1 MMEVM
6 EVMEV
11 GGSPGNDRGVV
22 VTASSIRG
30 QRMTQSESLLIKA
43 RYLLQHGAHSMG
55 GKLEERRIQLFFFF
69 FALWGEVRDKKAYP
83 THLTTSDK
91 HATPYYHSLTLFC
104 LINKMHFQLRS
115 TSPNLPLTSS
125 PAV

>member
-83 THLTTSDK
+83 H
-91 HATPYYHSLTLFC
+91 TPHHKRQACHPL
-104 LINKMHFQLRS
+104 
-115 TSPNLPLTSS
+115 LPLVDSLLFDQ
-125 PAV
+125 